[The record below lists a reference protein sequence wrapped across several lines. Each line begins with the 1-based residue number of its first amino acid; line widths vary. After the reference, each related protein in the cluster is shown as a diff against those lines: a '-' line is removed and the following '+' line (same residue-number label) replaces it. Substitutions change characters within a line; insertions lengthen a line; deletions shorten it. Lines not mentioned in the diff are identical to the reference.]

1 MSRVAD
7 LRRLLLRELQTFRRE
22 VELTPDE
29 FLWTAPPGV
38 LNPIGNLALHAAGNL
53 RHFVGSVLGGTGYV
67 RNRDAEFA
75 SRDLSR
81 AEVVEA
87 LDRALSEVDRTLSRL
102 DPAVLDQPY
111 PIEVVGQKLVTG
123 RFLTHLAVHLGFHLG
138 QAGYLRRIL
147 TGENQSASPVAVS
160 ALAES

>member
-1 MSRVAD
+1 MSLAVD

-22 VELTPDE
+22 IELTPDE

-38 LNPIGNLALHAAGNL
+38 LNSVGTLALHAAGNL

-75 SRDLSR
+75 SRGLPR

-87 LDRALSEVDRTLSRL
+87 LDCAISEVDRTLAKL
-102 DPAVLDQPY
+102 NPAVLDQPY
-111 PIEVVGQKLVTG
+111 PLEVGGKKLVTG

-160 ALAES
+160 ALAEP

>member
-1 MSRVAD
+1 MSLAAD

-22 VELTPDE
+22 IELTPDQ

-38 LNPIGNLALHAAGNL
+38 LNPVGNLALHAAGNL

-75 SRDLSR
+75 SRDLPR
-81 AEVVEA
+81 VEIIEA
-87 LDRALSEVDRTLSRL
+87 LDRAVSEVDRTLSKL

-111 PIEVVGQKLVTG
+111 PLEVGGKQLATG

-160 ALAES
+160 ALAEP

>member
-1 MSRVAD
+1 MSLVAD

-29 FLWTAPPGV
+29 FLWAAPPGV
-38 LNPIGNLALHAAGNL
+38 LNPVGNLALHAAGNL
-53 RHFVGSVLGGTGYV
+53 RHFVGSVLGNTGYV
-67 RNRDAEFA
+67 RNRDAEFN
-75 SRDLSR
+75 SRGLPR
-81 AEVVEA
+81 TEIVEA
-87 LDRALSEVDRTLSRL
+87 LDRALTEVDRTLTRL
-102 DPAVLDQPY
+102 DPAVLEQPY
-111 PIEVVGQKLVTG
+111 PLEVGGKKLATG

-160 ALAES
+160 ALAEP

>member
-1 MSRVAD
+1 MSLAVD

-22 VELTPDE
+22 IELTPDE

-38 LNPIGNLALHAAGNL
+38 LNPVGNLALHAAGNL

-75 SRDLSR
+75 SRGLPR

-87 LDRALSEVDRTLSRL
+87 LDCAISEVDRTLAKL
-102 DPAVLDQPY
+102 NPAVLDQPY
-111 PIEVVGQKLVTG
+111 PLEVGGKKLVTG

-160 ALAES
+160 ALAEP